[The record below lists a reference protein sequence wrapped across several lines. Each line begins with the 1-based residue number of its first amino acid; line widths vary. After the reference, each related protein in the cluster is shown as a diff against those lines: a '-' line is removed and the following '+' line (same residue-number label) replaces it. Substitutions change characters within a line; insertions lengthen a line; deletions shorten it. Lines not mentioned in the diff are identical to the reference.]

1 MKDLLKALPII
12 EDWVN
17 AVDGRAVIIS
27 AVGANMIDPITKK
40 PNPDNFLYV
49 KGKKADINAGLA
61 HLVKTFK

>member
-17 AVDGRAVIIS
+17 AVEGRAVIIS
-27 AVGANMIDPITKK
+27 AVGENMIDPLTKK

-49 KGKKADINAGLA
+49 KGKKADVNVGLA
-61 HLVKTFK
+61 HLVKIFK

>member
-27 AVGANMIDPITKK
+27 AVGENIIDPVTMK

-49 KGKKADINAGLA
+49 KGKKADVNAGIA

>member
-1 MKDLLKALPII
+1 MKDLLKALPFI

-27 AVGANMIDPITKK
+27 AVGENIIDPVTMK

>member
-27 AVGANMIDPITKK
+27 AVGTNEIDPTTMK

-49 KGKKADINAGLA
+49 KGRKADVNAGLA
-61 HLVKTFK
+61 HLVSTFK

>member
-1 MKDLLKALPII
+1 MKNLLKALPII

-27 AVGANMIDPITKK
+27 VVGSNDIDPTTKK

-49 KGKKADINAGLA
+49 KGKKADVNAGLA

>member
-27 AVGANMIDPITKK
+27 AVGENIIDPVTMK

-49 KGKKADINAGLA
+49 KGKKADLNAA
-61 HLVKTFK
+61 AQHLVKTFK

>member
-1 MKDLLKALPII
+1 MKDLLKVLPII

-27 AVGANMIDPITKK
+27 AVGGNIIDPLTKK

-49 KGKKADINAGLA
+49 KGKKADLNAA
-61 HLVKTFK
+61 AQHLVKTFK